1 MPTIAMTAVAPTM
14 ASPVIEPWIMESLD
28 IDCSSAQVV
37 QAGDKPNEAGP
48 DNHLE
53 CSGCVIHLELWETGV
68 ELETKIVMIHAMSKI
83 SINPVT
89 CCRVVNLTNEMDE
102 AVGIRVS

>member
-1 MPTIAMTAVAPTM
+1 
-14 ASPVIEPWIMESLD
+14 MESLD
-28 IDCSSAQVV
+28 IDSSSAQAA
-37 QAGDKPNEAGP
+37 QTGDKPSEGGA
-48 DNHLE
+48 DNRL
-53 CSGCVIHLELWETGV
+53 GCLWRGIHLELWETGV
-68 ELETKIVMIHAMSKI
+68 EPETKIVMMHAMSKI